1 MARNYNLDQIKE
13 IAGGDESF
21 VPIIIAAFLEEVP
34 EAIQQMEEGLKAN
47 NYEQVYQNAHKLK
60 PTFKQF
66 GLAMYDELI
75 VLQDWGKFKQNTNVT
90 ETFKKL
96 QNSIANVIIEMKSD
110 FDL

>member
-1 MARNYNLDQIKE
+1 MKKSYNLDQIKE

-21 VPIIIAAFLEEVP
+21 IPVIIAAFLEEVP
-34 EAIQQMEEGLKAN
+34 EAVQQMAEGLQAN
-47 NYEQVYQNAHKLK
+47 NHNQVYQNAHKLK

-66 GLAMYDELI
+66 GLKMYDELI
-75 VLQDWGKFKQNTNVT
+75 VLQDWGKFKQDANVT

-96 QNSIANVIIEMKSD
+96 EENISSVIVEMKTD